1 MTTAAH
7 EQWRPALLLTR
18 SFVTDYVRNPVNLI
32 MLVIVPLVFVL
43 VAAGSIADA
52 MELLRGSPGIATQ
65 TATAGWAAGFL
76 SGLAMYF
83 QIRSARAA
91 DKRMLLAGLPAARL
105 LAARAGTGLL
115 MAGLVSAV
123 ALLALVVRTGIDH
136 PARVIIGT
144 LMFALIYLAIGALVG
159 VGVSNPV
166 NGAVVILLIWM
177 IDVFVGPAGSG
188 GDYVLTRW
196 FPTHFVTLWMVD
208 TPSHHA
214 GRLGDLGLASV
225 WLVGALVVAAVCVA
239 AGSRTARR
247 PHRSAGQLLTALR
260 LGLVDLR
267 RNAVLLVL
275 LVLVPAVFVLLAKVT
290 TPGRPLPVAVTE
302 NGVTS
307 TESFWFPDVHAG
319 AMAPIGI
326 GALAALVGMFVVVDA
341 AGGDRRLRLSGYRT
355 SHYGGHI
362 GGHGYCLRP
371 QTVARIYRCQPARG
385 GHLCASR
392 CGHRTTLR
400 QGRRSVR
407 GVLNPVP
414 GPGHHPKPDAASRAA
429 GMGSLPTRLRPDAG
443 AFRYRP
449 DRALRP
455 NGPSPG
461 GIGLARWPADRRHGG
476 ARPQRQVDIT
486 QEWLWNVTDATG
498 SPPPAPGNADQSR
511 CRTSEPVVVKRVN
524 VASVQARS

>member
-355 SHYGGHI
+355 SVVLAARLGVVGAAAVVITAATLAVTATVFDPKQWPAYIAVSLLVAAIYALVGVVI
-362 GGHGYCLRP
+362 GPLLGKVAGVFVAFLIPFLDLGIIQSPMLRP
-371 QTVARIYRCQPARG
+371 VPQEWARF
-385 GHLCASR
+385 L
-392 CGHRTTLR
+392 
-400 QGRRSVR
+400 
-407 GVLNPVP
+407 P
-414 GPGHHPKPDAASRAA
+414 GYG
-429 GMGSLPTRLRPDAG
+429 LT
-443 AFRYRP
+443 
-449 DRALRP
+449 RALFDTGLTVRFDQMVP
-455 NGPSPG
+455 LLA
-461 GIGLARWPADRRHGG
+461 GLAWLGG
-476 ARPQRQVDIT
+476 LLIV
-486 QEWLWNVTDATG
+486 AT
-498 SPPPAPGNADQSR
+498 
-511 CRTSEPVVVKRVN
+511 VVLV
-524 VASVQARS
+524 RSGKST

>member
-91 DKRMLLAGLPAARL
+91 DTRMLLAGLPAARL

-225 WLVGALVVAAVCVA
+225 WLVGALVVAAVFVA

-355 SHYGGHI
+355 SVVLAARLGVVGAAAVVITAATLAVTATVFDPKQWPAYIAVSLLVAAIYALVGVVI
-362 GGHGYCLRP
+362 GPLLGKVAGVFVAFLIPFLDLGIIQSPMLRP
-371 QTVARIYRCQPARG
+371 VPQEWARF
-385 GHLCASR
+385 L
-392 CGHRTTLR
+392 
-400 QGRRSVR
+400 
-407 GVLNPVP
+407 P
-414 GPGHHPKPDAASRAA
+414 GYG
-429 GMGSLPTRLRPDAG
+429 LT
-443 AFRYRP
+443 
-449 DRALRP
+449 RALFDTGLTVRFDQMVP
-455 NGPSPG
+455 LLG
-461 GIGLARWPADRRHGG
+461 GLAWLGG
-476 ARPQRQVDIT
+476 LLIV
-486 QEWLWNVTDATG
+486 ATM
-498 SPPPAPGNADQSR
+498 
-511 CRTSEPVVVKRVN
+511 VLV
-524 VASVQARS
+524 RSGKST